1 MNAKLKQK
9 FGADNIIAAA
19 MNYQVYFD
27 RKVLADSKLELDDV
41 RDYVMTE
48 LKKEPSVLYVLS
60 TDEIWESSIPEP
72 IKSRVING
80 YNWKRSGDIQII
92 SKDGYLSAYSKKGQ
106 HTVYGTLMIHIFLY
120 SLWGGVSNRESPIS
134 HTI

>member
-1 MNAKLKQK
+1 MPTGFFVEDMKKEMNAKLKQK

-48 LKKEPSVLYVLS
+48 LKKSHQFFMFLARM
-60 TDEIWESSIPEP
+60 
-72 IKSRVING
+72 KSGNHLFR
-80 YNWKRSGDIQII
+80 
-92 SKDGYLSAYSKKGQ
+92 
-106 HTVYGTLMIHIFLY
+106 
-120 SLWGGVSNRESPIS
+120 NR
-134 HTI
+134 

>member
-92 SKDGYLSAYSKKGQ
+92 SKDGYLSAYSKKGTT
-106 HTVYGTLMIHIFLY
+106 HSVWNSYDSHIPLLFMG
-120 SLWGGVSNRESPIS
+120 WGIKQESPIS